1 MSRIWHV
8 CSIIRCTIN
17 AYQCCNHKGQLST
30 AILNTVSPRFSREPL
45 EVPVCLFPPSVSLF
59 LPSHLPLLLPN
70 SLLLSCLFFLL
81 SFADSA
87 SISLHPF
94 VLDSLASSV
103 SLLFMFISHA
113 VSVVVTL
120 RPVYAH
126 RHQRR
131 FQTGCPPQLRKV
143 M

>member
-45 EVPVCLFPPSVSLF
+45 EVPVSLSSICLSLSSILSF
-59 LPSHLPLLLPN
+59 TASPN

-120 RPVYAH
+120 PPVYAH

-131 FQTGCPPQLRKV
+131 SQTGCPPQLRKV